1 MHILG
6 EGEINFTK
14 KFYTV
19 FCLCLYRQQ
28 VFDEWKDMKA
38 AKNLSKYDRD
48 RLMAEVYDQ
57 TELAKEA
64 DAR

>member
-1 MHILG
+1 
-6 EGEINFTK
+6 
-14 KFYTV
+14 
-19 FCLCLYRQQ
+19 
-28 VFDEWKDMKA
+28 MKA
-38 AKNLSKYDRD
+38 AKNLNKYDRD

>member
-1 MHILG
+1 
-6 EGEINFTK
+6 
-14 KFYTV
+14 
-19 FCLCLYRQQ
+19 
-28 VFDEWKDMKA
+28 MKA

-64 DAR
+64 DARYLVKR